1 LQLIKDANLSYNELT
16 KTPMILAVSEP
27 KPRLPLKQT
36 LILNPPDTNQQPSKS
51 LILLN
56 QQKIQRSLQVSGNT
70 QKIRKV
76 AVLRRSSIV
85 KDNSQQIEESNTDK
99 FNKLINFN
107 LDDVIDR

>member
-1 LQLIKDANLSYNELT
+1 
-16 KTPMILAVSEP
+16 MILAVSEP

-36 LILNPPDTNQQPSKS
+36 LILNPSDTHQQPNKS

-76 AVLRRSSIV
+76 AVLRRSSVV
-85 KDNSQQIEESNTDK
+85 KDNSQQIEESDTDK

-107 LDDVIDR
+107 LDEVISR